1 MSTPNDKQPAESQ
14 NDHVTY
20 VVVVHGMGEQRKNEC
35 VINVVNRFAEA
46 RRDAREDDNRDVLTL
61 GKASSQT
68 GWSKAPDTEQPW
80 IEFDGIPA
88 SPDCDRDLP
97 PFLGE
102 MPKDPGANLRF
113 VDVCW
118 SDVTHDSFRH
128 VGQDVHLWAKGLVS
142 RLLRK
147 HEAAVSG
154 NEPDAQ
160 VPLWIRRV
168 LYVLADTLLL
178 VRFAMRFRFKE
189 MNELVF
195 VKFLGD
201 AQLYGEYDRCR
212 GQAVRRFHELMARI
226 EAAHEEC
233 ERRRE
238 EPRKARY
245 AVIAHSLGSIM
256 SLDALLYASAKPHVR
271 RGDDDVWE
279 FPGYLRDDDKSREP
293 DELAKLDRLRQKSR
307 TTSGDLSPEEKCDLR
322 KLEKKFAFLD
332 TCWVHRVRSFVTLG
346 SPIDKYLTLWWTNYR
361 YLLECKGRLQPRDR
375 RILHFNYCDE
385 ADPVG
390 HNLDVVQ
397 KTPVYDAVFRS
408 CEDVVFNRYSIPGA
422 AHNKYWTDQRL
433 FRWILH
439 RAVDKDDGNAAKA
452 PERPRWFRRKA
463 YWWLLFWLYVLVPIL
478 VLFGTHASLSLA
490 LQVDG
495 WRTAA
500 LSAVIFSFLV
510 YFGHRLIDLSIWW
523 RQIQRQMSRTFWAGR
538 SPKNSYRKARRR
550 AGTAFRAL
558 VAALPVVLAAQT
570 TLISQA
576 LTDQRSPGEP
586 MPLWLALTGA
596 WMAEDRPA
604 RLSLVGGL
612 LAITIVAQ
620 FLLPHLPKAYRT
632 QVRVRRKAEAMLV
645 AAGCIAAGVGVTL
658 HPVSLPFPLLPVP
671 DSWVATLAPFSAVA
685 TLVSAYCLYRLLVVK
700 TLLHSARPQTIR
712 FKGYARR
719 RALRANAPH
728 SRAGHAGRQASEP
741 R

>member
-128 VGQDVHLWAKGLVS
+128 VGQDVHLWAKGLVG

-154 NEPDAQ
+154 NKPDAQ

-226 EAAHEEC
+226 EAAHRDK
-233 ERRRE
+233 ERERVGESR
-238 EPRKARY
+238 EPRY
-245 AVIAHSLGSIM
+245 VIIAHSLGSIM
-256 SLDALLYASAKPHVR
+256 SLDALLYASATSGVR
-271 RGDDDVWE
+271 RGSDRGWRL
-279 FPGYLRDDDKSREP
+279 PGYLRDD
-293 DELAKLDRLRQKSR
+293 
-307 TTSGDLSPEEKCDLR
+307 
-322 KLEKKFAFLD
+322 EKKSGSKEEGWFAPLD
-332 TCWVHRVRSFVTLG
+332 TSWIQRVKSFVTLG
-346 SPIDKYLTLWWTNYR
+346 SPIDKYLTLWWMNYR
-361 YLLECKGRLQPRDR
+361 YLLECGRHLRSRESPK
-375 RILHFNYCDE
+375 ISHFNYCDE

-397 KTPVYDAVFRS
+397 QTPVYDAVFKS

-439 RAVDKDDGNAAKA
+439 RAVDKNESNAVEA
-452 PERPRWFRRKA
+452 PKRPRWFRRKA
-463 YWWLLFWLYVLVPIL
+463 YWWLLFWLYSLIPLIVLL
-478 VLFGTHASLSLA
+478 GTYGSLSLA
-490 LQVDG
+490 LLADG

-510 YFGHRLIDLSIWW
+510 YFGRRLIDLSIWW
-523 RQIQRQMSRTFWAGR
+523 RQIQRHKSARFWVAPCNEQQR
-538 SPKNSYRKARRR
+538 VLRDRAAKRFRRLLAVVPLLWTALTATALLALTTGFVER
-550 AGTAFRAL
+550 AGSGDWFAVFCDSVSKDRLVRLLLVAVVFAL
-558 VAALPVVLAAQT
+558 VAWLLQGRRLPAAYRTLAVDEGPARSFGMTSLAIAGFLAASAGPAVLAIRFALPGLDTWRDQAALFGVIATAVYTYRLYRFRMVKKVL
-570 TLISQA
+570 
-576 LTDQRSPGEP
+576 RPGEP
-586 MPLWLALTGA
+586 EKFSFESYA
-596 WMAEDRPA
+596 A
-604 RLSLVGGL
+604 RASGVD
-612 LAITIVAQ
+612 
-620 FLLPHLPKAYRT
+620 
-632 QVRVRRKAEAMLV
+632 EA
-645 AAGCIAAGVGVTL
+645 
-658 HPVSLPFPLLPVP
+658 
-671 DSWVATLAPFSAVA
+671 
-685 TLVSAYCLYRLLVVK
+685 
-700 TLLHSARPQTIR
+700 
-712 FKGYARR
+712 
-719 RALRANAPH
+719 
-728 SRAGHAGRQASEP
+728 
-741 R
+741 